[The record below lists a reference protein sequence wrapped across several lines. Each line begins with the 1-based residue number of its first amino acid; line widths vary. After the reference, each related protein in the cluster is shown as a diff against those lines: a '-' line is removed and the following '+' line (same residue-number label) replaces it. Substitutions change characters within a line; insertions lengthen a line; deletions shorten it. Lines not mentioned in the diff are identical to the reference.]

1 MSEAN
6 HSAARVRDLGH
17 FIDGQRAAGTSGRF
31 AEVFDP
37 AQGRVTA
44 RVPVA
49 SVAEVNAAV
58 AAAKAAFP
66 AWSETAPLKRARLM
80 FRFKELLEAH
90 QDELA
95 ELITRDHGK
104 LFEDAR
110 GEVMRGIEIVEFACG
125 IPNLLKTEFTD
136 QISGGIDNWN
146 LRQPVGVA
154 AGVTPFNFPVV
165 VPCWM
170 FVMAAATG
178 NTFIL
183 KPSERTPS
191 ASIRLAELFI
201 EAGFPKGVFNVVHGS
216 KAVVDALIEH
226 PDVAAIS
233 AVASTPVA
241 EYIYTES
248 AKRGKRVQA
257 LGSAK
262 NHLVVMPDA
271 NLDQAVDALIAS
283 AYGSAGERCM
293 ATSVAVAVGRVGD
306 ELVERLAPRVRS
318 LRIGGGME
326 PDLDMGPL
334 ISAAHRTKVLGY
346 IDAGVAAGARL
357 VVDGRGHTVPGHEAG
372 FFLGGSLFDDVKP
385 DMSIYREEIFGPVLS
400 VVRVPDLAS
409 AIALV
414 NAHELGNCV
423 SLFTSDGATARA
435 FARQIQIGM
444 VGINIPSPVPPAWHS
459 FGGWKRSLF
468 GDHHAYGEEAVRF
481 YTRYKSVMQRWP
493 DSIAKGAEFAMPVA
507 K

>member
-1 MSEAN
+1 MNEAN
-6 HSAARVRDLGH
+6 HSAARVRELSH
-17 FIDGQRAAGTSGRF
+17 FIDGRRVSGTSGRLND
-31 AEVFDP
+31 VYDP

-44 RVPVA
+44 QVPVA
-49 SVAEVNAAV
+49 DAAEVATAV
-58 AAAKAAFP
+58 AAAKTAF
-66 AWSETAPLKRARLM
+66 AQWSEVSPLERARLM
-80 FRFKELLEAH
+80 FRFKALLDAH
-90 QDELA
+90 SDELA

-104 LFEDAR
+104 LLEDAK
-110 GEVMRGIEIVEFACG
+110 GEVLRGIEIVEFACG

-136 QISGGIDNWN
+136 QSGGGTDSWN
-146 LRQPVGVA
+146 LRQPLGVA
-154 AGVTPFNFPVV
+154 AGVTPFNFPMV

-178 NTFIL
+178 NTFVL

-201 EAGFPKGVFNVVHGS
+201 EAGFPKGVFNVVHGDKS
-216 KAVVDALIEH
+216 TVDALIAH
-226 PDVAAIS
+226 PDV
-233 AVASTPVA
+233 VAMSVVGSTPVA
-241 EYIYTES
+241 EYIYSES

-271 NLDQAVDALIAS
+271 NLDRAVDALINS

-293 ATSVAVAVGRVGD
+293 ATSVAVAVGRIGD
-306 ELVERLAPRVRS
+306 ELVERLVPRVRA
-318 LRIGGGME
+318 LKIGDGKE
-326 PDLDMGPL
+326 PGLDMGPL
-334 ISAAHRTKVLGY
+334 ISAAHRAKVTGY
-346 IDAGVAAGARL
+346 IEAGVAAGARL
-357 VVDGRGHTVPGHEAG
+357 IVDGRGHTVPGHEDG
-372 FFLGGSLFDDVKP
+372 FFLGGSLFDDVKT

-400 VVRVPDLAS
+400 IVRVPDLAS

-423 SLFTSDGATARA
+423 SLFTSDGGTART
-435 FARQIQIGM
+435 FTRRIQAGM
-444 VGINIPSPVPPAWHS
+444 VGINIPSPVPSAWHS

-481 YTRYKSVMQRWP
+481 YTHYKSVMQRWP
-493 DSIAKGAEFAMPVA
+493 DEELAVA
-507 K
+507 GQDN

>member
-1 MSEAN
+1 MNDAKRG
-6 HSAARVRDLGH
+6 AARVRELSH
-17 FIDGQRAAGTSGRF
+17 FIDGQRVAGTSGQF
-31 AEVFDP
+31 SDVFDP
-37 AQGRVTA
+37 AQGRVAA

-49 SVAEVNAAV
+49 SAAEVDAAV

-66 AWSETAPLKRARLM
+66 AWSETPPLTRARLM
-80 FRFKELLEAH
+80 FKFKELLEAH
-90 QDELA
+90 SDELA

-104 LFEDAR
+104 LFSDSK
-110 GEVMRGIEIVEFACG
+110 GEVVRGIEIVEFACG

-136 QISGGIDNWN
+136 QISAGIDNWN
-146 LRQPVGVA
+146 LRQPLGVA
-154 AGVTPFNFPVV
+154 VGVTPFNFPMV

-170 FVMAAATG
+170 FVMATACG

-191 ASIRLAELFI
+191 ASIRYAELFI
-201 EAGFPKGVFNVVHGS
+201 EAGFPKGVFNVLHGS
-216 KAVVDALIEH
+216 KGVVDALIEH

-233 AVASTPVA
+233 VVGSTPVA
-241 EYIYTES
+241 EYIHRES
-248 AKRGKRVQA
+248 ARHGKRVQA

-271 NLDQAVDALIAS
+271 DLDQAVNALIAS
-283 AYGSAGERCM
+283 SYGAAGERCM
-293 ATSVAVAVGRVGD
+293 ATSVAVAVGRIAD
-306 ELVERLAPRVRS
+306 ELVERLVPRVRA
-318 LRIGGGME
+318 LRIGDGME

-334 ISAAHRTKVLGY
+334 ISAAHRAKVLGY

-357 VVDGRGHTVPGHEAG
+357 VVDGRGHTVPGHEEG
-372 FFLGGSLFDDVKP
+372 FFLGGSLFDDVTP

-423 SLFTSDGATARA
+423 SLFTSDGGAARA
-435 FARQIQIGM
+435 FSRQVRIGM
-444 VGINIPSPVPPAWHS
+444 VGINVPSPVPPAWHS

-468 GDHHAYGEEAVRF
+468 GDHHQHGQEGVRF

-493 DSIAKGAEFAMPVA
+493 DSAPKGAEFAI
-507 K
+507 

>member
-6 HSAARVRDLGH
+6 QGAVRQLSH
-17 FIDGQRAAGTSGRF
+17 FIDGQRAAGASGRF
-31 AEVFDP
+31 ADVFDP

-49 SVAEVNAAV
+49 NTAEVHAAV
-58 AAAKAAFP
+58 AAANAAFP

-80 FRFKELLEAH
+80 FKFKALLEAH

-104 LFEDAR
+104 LLEDAK

-125 IPNLLKTEFTD
+125 IPNLLKTDFTD
-136 QISGGIDNWN
+136 QIVGGMDAWN

-154 AGVTPFNFPVV
+154 AGVTPFNFPMV

-201 EAGFPKGVFNVVHGS
+201 EAGFPNGVFNVVHGS

-241 EYIYTES
+241 EYIYSES
-248 AKRGKRVQA
+248 AKRGKRVQT

-271 NLDQAVDALIAS
+271 DLDQAVDALINS

-293 ATSVAVAVGRVGD
+293 ATSVAVAVGRIGD
-306 ELVERLAPRVRS
+306 ALVERLASRVRS
-318 LRIGGGME
+318 LKIGGGME

-334 ISAAHRTKVLGY
+334 ISAAHRAKVLGY
-346 IDAGVAAGARL
+346 IDAGLAAGARL
-357 VVDGRGHTVPGHEAG
+357 VVDGRGHAVPGHEEG

-409 AIALV
+409 AVALV

-423 SLFTSDGATARA
+423 SLFTSDGGAARD
-435 FARQIQIGM
+435 FSRQIQVGM
-444 VGINIPSPVPPAWHS
+444 VGINVPSPVPSAWHS

-493 DSIAKGAEFAMPVA
+493 DSIAKGAEFTMPVA
-507 K
+507 R

>member
-6 HSAARVRDLGH
+6 QGAARVRELSH
-17 FIDGQRAAGTSGRF
+17 FIDGQGAAGTSGRF
-31 AEVFDP
+31 NDVFDP
-37 AQGRVTA
+37 AQGRVSA

-49 SVAEVNAAV
+49 NATEVAAAV

-66 AWSETAPLKRARLM
+66 AWSETPPLKRARLM
-80 FRFKELLEAH
+80 FKFKELLEAH
-90 QDELA
+90 SDELA

-104 LFEDAR
+104 LLSDAK
-110 GEVMRGIEIVEFACG
+110 GEVVRGIEIVEFACG
-125 IPNLLKTEFTD
+125 IPNLLKTDFTD
-136 QISGGIDNWN
+136 QSAGGIDSWN

-154 AGVTPFNFPVV
+154 AGVTPFNFPMV

-178 NTFIL
+178 NTFVL

-201 EAGFPKGVFNVVHGS
+201 EAGFPKGVFNVVHGD
-216 KAVVDALIEH
+216 KGVVDALIAH

-233 AVASTPVA
+233 VVGSTPVA
-241 EYIYTES
+241 EYIYSES

-271 NLDQAVDALIAS
+271 NLGQAVDALINS

-293 ATSVAVAVGRVGD
+293 ATSVAVAVGRIGD

-334 ISAAHRTKVLGY
+334 ISAAHRAKVKGY
-346 IDAGVAAGARL
+346 IEAGVAAGAKL
-357 VVDGRGHTVPGHEAG
+357 VVDGRGYTPHGNERG

-385 DMSIYREEIFGPVLS
+385 HMSIYREEIFGPVLS

-414 NAHELGNCV
+414 NGHELGNCV
-423 SLFTSDGATARA
+423 SFFTADGGAARA
-435 FARQIQIGM
+435 FTRQIQAGM
-444 VGINIPSPVPPAWHS
+444 VGINVPSPVPAAWHS

-493 DSIAKGAEFAMPVA
+493 DSIDKGSEFAIHGT

>member
-1 MSEAN
+1 MSKAN
-6 HSAARVRDLGH
+6 QGAVRELSH
-17 FIDGQRAAGTSGRF
+17 FIDGKRAAGTSSQF
-31 AEVFDP
+31 ADVYDP
-37 AQGRVTA
+37 AEGRVSA

-66 AWSETAPLKRARLM
+66 AWSESTPLQRARLM
-80 FRFKELLEAH
+80 FRFKELLEVH
-90 QDELA
+90 RDELA

-104 LFEDAR
+104 LFSDAK
-110 GEVMRGIEIVEFACG
+110 GEVVRGIEIVEFACG
-125 IPNLLKTEFTD
+125 IPKLLQTDFTD
-136 QISGGIDNWN
+136 QVAGGTDSWS

-154 AGVTPFNFPVV
+154 AGVTPFNFPMV

-170 FVMAAATG
+170 FVLAAATG

-216 KAVVDALIEH
+216 KAVVDVLMQH

-241 EYIYTES
+241 EYIYAES
-248 AKRGKRVQA
+248 AKNGKRVQA

-262 NHLVVMPDA
+262 NHLVIMPDA
-271 NLDQAVDALIAS
+271 DLDHAVDALINS

-293 ATSVAVAVGRVGD
+293 ATSVAVAVGGIGD
-306 ELVERLAPRVRS
+306 ELIERLAPRVRS
-318 LRIGGGME
+318 LRIGDGME
-326 PDLDMGPL
+326 ADLDMGPL
-334 ISAAHRTKVLGY
+334 ISAAHRTKVTGY

-357 VVDGRGHTVPGHEAG
+357 VVDGRSHRVPGREAG
-372 FFLGGSLFDDVKP
+372 FFLGGSLFDDVRP
-385 DMSIYREEIFGPVLS
+385 DMSIYKEEIFGPVLS

-414 NAHELGNCV
+414 NAHEFGNCV
-423 SLFTSDGATARA
+423 SLFTSDGGTART
-435 FARQIQIGM
+435 FSRQIQVGM
-444 VGINIPSPVPPAWHS
+444 VGINVPSPVPSAWHS

-468 GDHHAYGEEAVRF
+468 GDHHAYGDEAVRF
-481 YTRYKSVMQRWP
+481 YTRYKNVTQRWP
-493 DSIAKGAEFAMPVA
+493 GSIA
-507 K
+507 

>member
-1 MSEAN
+1 MNEAN
-6 HSAARVRDLGH
+6 QSALRELTH
-17 FIDGQRAAGTSGRF
+17 FIDGQRTTGASGRF
-31 AEVFDP
+31 VDVFNP
-37 AQGRVTA
+37 ARGRVAA

-49 SVAEVNAAV
+49 NDTEVDGAV

-66 AWSETAPLKRARLM
+66 AWSQTAPLQRARLM
-80 FRFKELLEAH
+80 FKYKDLLEAH
-90 QDELA
+90 SDELA
-95 ELITRDHGK
+95 ELITHDHGK
-104 LFEDAR
+104 LFEDAK
-110 GEVMRGIEIVEFACG
+110 GEVVRGIEIVEFACG
-125 IPNLLKTEFTD
+125 IPNLLKTDFTD
-136 QISGGIDNWN
+136 QTSAGTDAWN
-146 LRQPVGVA
+146 LRQPLGVA
-154 AGVTPFNFPVV
+154 IGVTPFNFPVV

-183 KPSERTPS
+183 KPSERTPA

-201 EAGFPKGVFNVVHGS
+201 EAGVPNGVFNVLHGG
-216 KAVVDALIEH
+216 KTVVDALIRH

-241 EYIYTES
+241 EHIYSES
-248 AKRGKRVQA
+248 AKYGKRVQA
-257 LGSAK
+257 LGGAK

-271 NLDQAVDALIAS
+271 NLDEAVNALINS
-283 AYGSAGERCM
+283 SYGSAGERCM
-293 ATSVAVAVGRVGD
+293 ATSVAVAVGEIGD
-306 ELVERLAPRVRS
+306 ELIERLTRRVRS
-318 LRIGGGME
+318 LRIGDGMD

-334 ISAAHRTKVLGY
+334 ISAAHRAKVLSFIG
-346 IDAGVAAGARL
+346 AGVAAGAKL
-357 VVDGRGHTVPGHEAG
+357 VVDGRGQTVAGREEG

-423 SLFTSDGATARA
+423 SLFTSDGRAART
-435 FARQIQIGM
+435 FSRHVQVGM
-444 VGINIPSPVPPAWHS
+444 VGINVPSPVPSAWHS

-468 GDHHAYGEEAVRF
+468 GDYHAYGEEAVRF
-481 YTRYKSVMQRWP
+481 YTRYKSVIQRWP
-493 DSIAKGAEFAMPVA
+493 DTMGKDAGLAVPMVR
-507 K
+507 

>member
-1 MSEAN
+1 MSEADQG
-6 HSAARVRDLGH
+6 AARVREVSH
-17 FIDGQRAAGTSGRF
+17 FINGQRAAGASGQYSD
-31 AEVFDP
+31 VFDP
-37 AQGRVTA
+37 AQGRVAA

-49 SVAEVNAAV
+49 NATEVAAAV

-66 AWSETAPLKRARLM
+66 AWSETAPLERARLM
-80 FRFKELLEAH
+80 FKFKQLLDAH

-95 ELITRDHGK
+95 ELVTRDHGK
-104 LFEDAR
+104 LLSDAK
-110 GEVMRGIEIVEFACG
+110 GEVLRGIEVVEFACG
-125 IPNLLKTEFTD
+125 IPNLLKTDFTD
-136 QISGGIDNWN
+136 QIGGDIDNWN
-146 LRQPVGVA
+146 LRQPLGVA
-154 AGVTPFNFPVV
+154 VGVTPFNFPMM

-170 FVMAAATG
+170 FVMAAACG
-178 NTFIL
+178 NTFVL

-201 EAGFPKGVFNVVHGS
+201 EAGFPKGVFNVVHGG
-216 KAVVDALIEH
+216 KAVVDALMEH
-226 PDVAAIS
+226 PDVAAVS
-233 AVASTPVA
+233 VVGSTPVA
-241 EYIYTES
+241 EYIYSES

-271 NLDQAVDALIAS
+271 DLDQAVDALIGS

-293 ATSVAVAVGRVGD
+293 ATSVAVAVGRVAD
-306 ELVERLAPRVRS
+306 ELIGRLAPRVRS

-334 ISAAHRTKVLGY
+334 VTAAHRAKVSGY
-346 IDAGVAAGARL
+346 IEAGVSAGAKL
-357 VVDGRGHTVPGHEAG
+357 VVDGRGHTVPGREEG

-423 SLFTSDGATARA
+423 SLFTSDGGAARV
-435 FARQIQIGM
+435 FSRQIQAGM
-444 VGINIPSPVPPAWHS
+444 VGINVPSPVPSAWHS

-468 GDHHAYGEEAVRF
+468 GDHHAYGQEAVRF

-507 K
+507 G

>member
-1 MSEAN
+1 MSEADQG
-6 HSAARVRDLGH
+6 ATRVRELSH
-17 FIDGQRAAGTSGRF
+17 FIDGQRTAGASGQF
-31 AEVFDP
+31 GDVYDP

-49 SVAEVNAAV
+49 NAAEVAAAV

-66 AWSETAPLKRARLM
+66 AWSETAPLTRARLM
-80 FRFKELLEAH
+80 FNFKALLDAH
-90 QDELA
+90 TDELA

-104 LFEDAR
+104 LFSDAK
-110 GEVMRGIEIVEFACG
+110 GEVLRGIEIVEFACG

-146 LRQPVGVA
+146 LRQPLGVA
-154 AGVTPFNFPVV
+154 AGVTPFNFPMV

-170 FVMAAATG
+170 FVMAAACG

-226 PDVAAIS
+226 PDVVAMS
-233 AVASTPVA
+233 VVASTPVA
-241 EYIYTES
+241 EYIYSET

-283 AYGSAGERCM
+283 SYGSAGERCM
-293 ATSVAVAVGRVGD
+293 ATSVAVAVGRIGD
-306 ELVERLAPRVRS
+306 ELVERLGPRVRS
-318 LRIGGGME
+318 LKIGGGME
-326 PDLDMGPL
+326 EPLDMGPL

-346 IDAGVAAGARL
+346 IDAGIAAGATL
-357 VVDGRGHTVPGHEAG
+357 VVDGRGHKVDGHEEG
-372 FFLGGSLFDDVKP
+372 FFLGGSLFDNVKP

-423 SLFTSDGATARA
+423 TLFTSDGAAARA
-435 FARQIQIGM
+435 FSRQIHIGM

-481 YTRYKSVMQRWP
+481 YTHYKSVMQRWP
-493 DSIAKGAEFAMPVA
+493 DSIGKGAEFALAAA

>member
-6 HSAARVRDLGH
+6 QGAVRQLSH
-17 FIDGQRAAGTSGRF
+17 FVDGQKTAGVSGRF
-31 AEVFDP
+31 NNVYDP

-44 RVPVA
+44 HVPVA
-49 SVAEVNAAV
+49 SSAEVAAAV

-66 AWSETAPLKRARLM
+66 AWSETPPLKRARLM

-104 LFEDAR
+104 LFSDAK

-125 IPNLLKTEFTD
+125 IPNLLKTDFTD
-136 QISGGIDNWN
+136 QTSAGMDSWN

-154 AGVTPFNFPVV
+154 AGVTPFNFPMV

-191 ASIRLAELFI
+191 TSIRLAELFI
-201 EAGFPKGVFNVVHGS
+201 EAGFPKGVFNVVHGDKS
-216 KAVVDALIEH
+216 TVDALIEH

-241 EYIYTES
+241 EYIYAES

-271 NLDQAVDALIAS
+271 NLDQAVDALINS

-293 ATSVAVAVGRVGD
+293 ATSVAVAVGSIGD
-306 ELVERLAPRVRS
+306 ELIERLAPRVRS
-318 LRIGGGME
+318 LRIGAGME

-334 ISAAHRTKVLGY
+334 ISSAHRTKVSGY
-346 IDAGVAAGARL
+346 IDAGVAAGAKL
-357 VVDGRGHTVPGHEAG
+357 VVDGRGHTVPGHEEG
-372 FFLGGSLFDDVKP
+372 FFLGGSLFDDVTP
-385 DMSIYREEIFGPVLS
+385 DMKIYREEIFGPVLS

-423 SLFTSDGATARA
+423 SLFTSDGATART
-435 FARQIQIGM
+435 FSRQIQIGM
-444 VGINIPSPVPPAWHS
+444 VGVNVPSPVPAAWHS

-481 YTRYKSVMQRWP
+481 YTRYKSVTQRWP
-493 DSIAKGAEFAMPVA
+493 ENA
-507 K
+507 

>member
-6 HSAARVRDLGH
+6 QGAVRQLSH
-17 FIDGQRAAGTSGRF
+17 FIDGQKTDGTSGRF
-31 AEVFDP
+31 NDVYDP
-37 AQGRVTA
+37 AQGRITGH
-44 RVPVA
+44 VPVA
-49 SVAEVNAAV
+49 NTAEVAAVV
-58 AAAKAAFP
+58 AAAKAAFVE
-66 AWSETAPLKRARLM
+66 WSETPPLKRARLM
-80 FRFKELLEAH
+80 FKFKELLEAH
-90 QDELA
+90 KDELA
-95 ELITRDHGK
+95 EIITRDHGK
-104 LFEDAR
+104 LFSDAQ

-125 IPNLLKTEFTD
+125 IPQLLKTDFTD
-136 QISGGIDNWN
+136 QTSVGMDSWN

-154 AGVTPFNFPVV
+154 AGVTPFNFPMV

-201 EAGFPKGVFNVVHGS
+201 EAGFPKGVFNVIHGDKS
-216 KAVVDALIEH
+216 TVDALIAH
-226 PDVAAIS
+226 PDVAAMS
-233 AVASTPVA
+233 VVASTPVA
-241 EYIYTES
+241 EYIYGEGG
-248 AKRGKRVQA
+248 KRGKRVQA

-271 NLDQAVDALIAS
+271 NIDQAVDALINS

-293 ATSVAVAVGRVGD
+293 ATSVAVAVGSIGD
-306 ELVERLAPRVRS
+306 ELIERLAPRVRS
-318 LRIGGGME
+318 LRIGAGME

-334 ISAAHRTKVLGY
+334 ISAAHRTKVTGY
-346 IDAGVAAGARL
+346 IDAGIEAGAKL
-357 VVDGRGHTVPGHEAG
+357 VVDGRGHTVSGHEEG

-385 DMSIYREEIFGPVLS
+385 DMKIYREEIFGPVLS

-423 SLFTSDGATARA
+423 SLFTSNGATARA
-435 FARQIQIGM
+435 FSRQIQIGM
-444 VGINIPSPVPPAWHS
+444 VGINIPSPVPSAWHS

-481 YTRYKSVMQRWP
+481 YTRYKNVTQRWP
-493 DSIAKGAEFAMPVA
+493 ENAA
-507 K
+507 

>member
-1 MSEAN
+1 MSEADQG
-6 HSAARVRDLGH
+6 AARVRELSH
-17 FIDGQRAAGTSGRF
+17 FIDGQRAAGASGQYSD
-31 AEVFDP
+31 VFDP
-37 AQGRVTA
+37 AQGRVAA

-49 SVAEVNAAV
+49 NATEVAAAV

-80 FRFKELLEAH
+80 FKFKQLLDAH

-95 ELITRDHGK
+95 ELVTRDHGK
-104 LFEDAR
+104 LLSDAK
-110 GEVMRGIEIVEFACG
+110 GEVLRGIEVVEFACG
-125 IPNLLKTEFTD
+125 IPNLLKTDFTD
-136 QISGGIDNWN
+136 QIGGDIDNWN
-146 LRQPVGVA
+146 LRQPLGVA
-154 AGVTPFNFPVV
+154 VGVTPFNFPMM

-170 FVMAAATG
+170 FVMAAACG
-178 NTFIL
+178 NTFVL

-201 EAGFPKGVFNVVHGS
+201 EAGFPKGVFNVVHGG
-216 KAVVDALIEH
+216 KAAVDALIEH
-226 PDVAAIS
+226 PDVAAVS
-233 AVASTPVA
+233 VVGSTPVA
-241 EYIYTES
+241 EYIYSES

-271 NLDQAVDALIAS
+271 DLDQAVDALIGS

-293 ATSVAVAVGRVGD
+293 ATSVAVAVGRVAD
-306 ELVERLAPRVRS
+306 ELIGRLAPRVRS

-334 ISAAHRTKVLGY
+334 VTAAHRAKVSGY
-346 IDAGVAAGARL
+346 IEAGVSAGANL
-357 VVDGRGHTVPGHEAG
+357 VVDGRGHTVPGQEEG

-423 SLFTSDGATARA
+423 SLFTSDGSAARV
-435 FARQIQIGM
+435 FSRQIQAGM
-444 VGINIPSPVPPAWHS
+444 VGINVPSPVPSAWHS

-468 GDHHAYGEEAVRF
+468 GDHHAYGQEAVRF

-507 K
+507 R

>member
-1 MSEAN
+1 MSEADQG
-6 HSAARVRDLGH
+6 AARVHELSH
-17 FIDGQRAAGTSGRF
+17 FIDGQRAAGASGKF
-31 AEVFDP
+31 ADVFDP

-49 SVAEVNAAV
+49 TTAEVAAAV

-66 AWSETAPLKRARLM
+66 AWSETAPLTRARLM
-80 FRFKELLEAH
+80 FKFKALLDAH
-90 QDELA
+90 TDELA

-104 LFEDAR
+104 LLSDAK
-110 GEVMRGIEIVEFACG
+110 GEVLRGIEIVEFACG
-125 IPNLLKTEFTD
+125 IPNLLKTDFTD
-136 QISGGIDNWN
+136 QAGGDLDAWN
-146 LRQPVGVA
+146 LRQPLGVA

-170 FVMAAATG
+170 FVIAAACG

-226 PDVAAIS
+226 PDVVAIS
-233 AVASTPVA
+233 VVASTPVA
-241 EYIYTES
+241 EYIYSET

-283 AYGSAGERCM
+283 SYGSAGERCM
-293 ATSVAVAVGRVGD
+293 ATSVAVAIGSIAD
-306 ELVERLAPRVRS
+306 ELVERLAPRVRA
-318 LRIGGGME
+318 LKIGGGME

-346 IDAGVAAGARL
+346 IDAGVAAGAKL
-357 VVDGRGHTVPGHEAG
+357 VVDGRGHAVPGHKEG

-423 SLFTSDGATARA
+423 SLFTSDGRAART
-435 FARQIQIGM
+435 FSRQIHVGM
-444 VGINIPSPVPPAWHS
+444 VGINVPSPVPMAWHS

-468 GDHHAYGEEAVRF
+468 GDHHAYGQEAVRF
-481 YTRYKSVMQRWP
+481 YTHYKSVMQRWP
-493 DSIAKGAEFAMPVA
+493 DSVA
-507 K
+507 